1 LNGLKRHLNELLLAI
16 DDDIAQYSSISDFN
30 YKRNLIRAAVC
41 ELCDNPDQSIEGPE
55 VPVEPLQLYS
65 EWSHDDAGPS
75 EYAESEAYVTG
86 EALYFNDINTE
97 GVLHG
102 AVVLSTEA
110 HAKILKVDTTEAM
123 SLDGVVKYVDIHQTS
138 FEIIQD
144 IPRGGTNYPGSLL
157 RDIFGP
163 DDTPMFADGEV
174 STQFVLAFGQLI
186 GLVVARDPVTAR
198 RAATLVK
205 VHYQELPAV
214 LTMEVSSILGESYHE
229 NWVIHTTTQSMNL
242 HQLFTA
248 AVLGVPAQN
257 VTVKV
262 KHVGGSFGGKY
273 TQSALTGAWAAV
285 AAYALNRPVKVR
297 LTRFEDMFVTG
308 KRHPAMVKYKVGV
321 STSGLLRCAYL
332 KVYLDG
338 GYAVDTSHVVAY
350 LSTAL
355 SDTCYN
361 IPVMRAE
368 GYALKTNKSNN
379 TAMRAN
385 GMPQA
390 FFAMNGTSCTD
401 KDTTA
406 VVHLTTYVTVTF
418 AIKIMEMN
426 FNKGGGVRLS
436 GEPIPNDA
444 LLECWN
450 ECLEFSEFDRIR
462 KDVNRFNATSKNVKL
477 GIALSAT
484 RMGLAHPGANEQ
496 AEALVQICMDGSVEI
511 KIGGIE
517 MGQGLNTKCIQ
528 IASRTLGIPIS
539 LIKIVDAS
547 TDNTCN
553 DPAAG
558 GSQDATAHGRAV
570 QACCER
576 LMVGLRAILKEEP
589 DWCKA
594 VQKAHNMRL
603 PLKASEHTRIDREKH
618 GIPLQSSVYNTTGV
632 ACIVSQILSVDIVMD
647 AGRSLNPAVDIGQIE
662 GALMMSYGNFTCEE
676 LTYDDK
682 GKMSDDMFSRYKF
695 PSSLMTPKRFRV
707 KLLKRS
713 DGSEG
718 QIYSSKSVGDPATV
732 LGVGIYASLRYAIN
746 ARRQDIGRTKCLF
759 RPSFQ
764 MKTSDLRFNVNG
776 NDVCAANIDPETT
789 LASYLR
795 NTLGLTGTKLAC
807 EEGVCGACTVVIGKW
822 DYKAKKARRYDYRYI
837 AVNACLFPLYMV
849 HNHLVLTVEGIG
861 NTKKIHPIQDRLARG
876 HGTQCGFCSPGF
888 VMSAY
893 ALLRTNP
900 TPSIHQIN
908 QAVKGEAWFRIGICA
923 VVLDIDLF
931 LKLFIRLVKDSSSCP
946 CKENGMIAGQS
957 KLVTFGDFPKF
968 DETQE
973 IIFPPTLIMGK
984 TTDDLYL
991 EGDRVT
997 LVTPTSWKQFDD
1009 CIKMDDKVTLVSSG
1023 MISRLMRCTHILLY
1037 NLITSAIESHVPPL
1051 PLGVWVT
1058 SWDPLWFVI
1067 INEASEEKY
1076 DWKFLQL
1083 LSELAQSPK
1092 QQRTK
1097 WVSLHKL
1104 PSLKAVEVTE
1114 GGVSIGAALS
1124 VSDFVRSVEEFCDPS
1139 ISTPIRNL
1147 FEKYSS
1153 TQVMNVASWV
1163 GGLFTGASDI
1173 SSVLLA
1179 FNAKLVVR
1187 ELASAFTSGQVSDFM
1202 DDQYHMKLKSGDVVV
1217 AVVFPRSQKNVRVFT
1232 FKQGQRT
1239 GADTTVVNCV
1249 GVLRRKDNI
1258 ENARVALSFG
1268 SGTVLCNKVNECLS
1282 GKRFDGLVGNNDE
1295 LLKALDEDIAQFSS
1309 IPDFS
1314 YRRALAKAAISKMC
1328 EELSGK
1334 ATVQK
1339 EIPVDYLQLYTEWSK
1354 GDSDACGRPLA
1365 TQSSDRYT
1373 TGEAVFVN
1381 DMKIKDVVHASVVLS
1396 TKAHAKIL
1404 SVDASEALSMN
1415 GVLRYIDIN
1424 SIPKGG
1430 TNYPGMLPVNVLG
1443 PDNTPMFADGE
1454 VLAVGQV
1461 IGLVIAE
1468 DLETARRAAKL
1479 VKVCYEE
1486 LPAILTMDEAIEQG
1500 SYHAEPLLLGVE
1512 EEVVRNELRD
1522 CEFEIE
1528 GTTTTG
1534 GQEHCYMETQGSI
1547 AVPGENDEWVIH
1559 SSTQSMNMVQLYTS
1573 AVLSIPANKVTVRV
1587 KRIGGA
1593 FGGKASQSLP
1603 PGVWA
1608 AVAAHA
1614 VKRPVSVMLTRNEDM
1629 LITGKRHP
1637 IMVKYRVGLD
1647 RDGTLRA
1654 AYLKVYVDGGYASDV
1669 SHMVTWLSSEMADCC
1684 YNFPVM
1690 RVEGYTLKTNKSN
1703 NTAFRGFGVPQAFFA
1718 MNGILSHAASSICKP
1733 LEEIME
1739 KNFKKSGEIR
1749 FSKEPILNDAL
1760 LDCWKECMQWSDFKK
1775 RREEVDSFNK
1785 KSEHI
1790 KRGIAMA
1797 ATRMGLTHPGPLE
1810 QAAALVQIYM
1820 DGTVAV
1826 SIGGVEM
1833 GQGLNTK
1840 CMQVASR
1847 ALGIPISLITILD
1860 ASTDKTCNAP
1870 DTGGSQAADIHG
1882 KAIQVCCERLLTG
1895 LRPILKEEPD
1905 WKKAVLKAYN
1915 MKLPLQA
1922 SEHIRIEREKY
1933 GIAEHSSTYQT
1944 SGAACIVS
1952 EVDCRT
1958 GEHQLLSVDIV
1969 MDVGRSLNPAVDIGQ
1984 IEGAFMQSY
1993 GNFTCEELTYDDKG
2007 KLVEDSLYKY
2017 KLPTPAMTPKKYVS
2031 ILMNVLL
2038 LCRFRVKLLK
2048 ESDCF
2053 EGQVYS
2059 SKGIGEPP
2067 MMLGVGTYASLRY
2080 AIRSRRA
2087 DLRIPGFFPATAP
2100 LTAAKI
2106 VSYCNYE
2113 DC

>member
-1 LNGLKRHLNELLLAI
+1 
-16 DDDIAQYSSISDFN
+16 
-30 YKRNLIRAAVC
+30 
-41 ELCDNPDQSIEGPE
+41 
-55 VPVEPLQLYS
+55 
-65 EWSHDDAGPS
+65 
-75 EYAESEAYVTG
+75 
-86 EALYFNDINTE
+86 
-97 GVLHG
+97 
-102 AVVLSTEA
+102 
-110 HAKILKVDTTEAM
+110 
-123 SLDGVVKYVDIHQTS
+123 QT
-138 FEIIQD
+138 FKWL
-144 IPRGGTNYPGSLL
+144 PR
-157 RDIFGP
+157 
-163 DDTPMFADGEV
+163 
-174 STQFVLAFGQLI
+174 
-186 GLVVARDPVTAR
+186 
-198 RAATLVK
+198 
-205 VHYQELPAV
+205 
-214 LTMEVSSILGESYHE
+214 
-229 NWVIHTTTQSMNL
+229 
-242 HQLFTA
+242 
-248 AVLGVPAQN
+248 
-257 VTVKV
+257 
-262 KHVGGSFGGKY
+262 
-273 TQSALTGAWAAV
+273 
-285 AAYALNRPVKVR
+285 
-297 LTRFEDMFVTG
+297 
-308 KRHPAMVKYKVGV
+308 
-321 STSGLLRCAYL
+321 
-332 KVYLDG
+332 
-338 GYAVDTSHVVAY
+338 
-350 LSTAL
+350 
-355 SDTCYN
+355 
-361 IPVMRAE
+361 
-368 GYALKTNKSNN
+368 
-379 TAMRAN
+379 
-385 GMPQA
+385 
-390 FFAMNGTSCTD
+390 
-401 KDTTA
+401 
-406 VVHLTTYVTVTF
+406 
-418 AIKIMEMN
+418 
-426 FNKGGGVRLS
+426 
-436 GEPIPNDA
+436 
-444 LLECWN
+444 
-450 ECLEFSEFDRIR
+450 
-462 KDVNRFNATSKNVKL
+462 
-477 GIALSAT
+477 
-484 RMGLAHPGANEQ
+484 
-496 AEALVQICMDGSVEI
+496 
-511 KIGGIE
+511 
-517 MGQGLNTKCIQ
+517 
-528 IASRTLGIPIS
+528 
-539 LIKIVDAS
+539 
-547 TDNTCN
+547 
-553 DPAAG
+553 
-558 GSQDATAHGRAV
+558 
-570 QACCER
+570 
-576 LMVGLRAILKEEP
+576 
-589 DWCKA
+589 
-594 VQKAHNMRL
+594 
-603 PLKASEHTRIDREKH
+603 
-618 GIPLQSSVYNTTGV
+618 
-632 ACIVSQILSVDIVMD
+632 
-647 AGRSLNPAVDIGQIE
+647 
-662 GALMMSYGNFTCEE
+662 
-676 LTYDDK
+676 
-682 GKMSDDMFSRYKF
+682 
-695 PSSLMTPKRFRV
+695 
-707 KLLKRS
+707 
-713 DGSEG
+713 
-718 QIYSSKSVGDPATV
+718 
-732 LGVGIYASLRYAIN
+732 
-746 ARRQDIGRTKCLF
+746 CLF

-822 DYKAKKARRYDYRYI
+822 DYKAKKARYI
-837 AVNACLFPLYMV
+837 AVNSCLLPLYMV

-900 TPSIHQIN
+900 TPTVHQIN
-908 QAVKGEAWFRIGICA
+908 QAVKGNLCRCTGYRPILEALYSFSESSCCNGI
-923 VVLDIDLF
+923 
-931 LKLFIRLVKDSSSCP
+931 DSSSCP

-957 KLVTFGDFPKF
+957 KLVTFDDFPKF

-1023 MISRLMRCTHILLY
+1023 MITRL
-1037 NLITSAIESHVPPL
+1037 
-1051 PLGVWVT
+1051 
-1058 SWDPLWFVI
+1058 
-1067 INEASEEKY
+1067 K
-1076 DWKFLQL
+1076 
-1083 LSELAQSPK
+1083 LAQSPK

-1249 GVLRRKDNI
+1249 GVLRGKDNI

-1268 SGTVLCNKVNECLS
+1268 SGTVLCIKVNESLS
-1282 GKRFDGLVGNNDE
+1282 GKSFDGLVGDNDE
-1295 LLKALDEDIAQFSS
+1295 LLKALDEDIGQFSS

-1334 ATVQK
+1334 ATVEK

-1381 DMKIKDVVHASVVLS
+1381 DMKIKDVVHAGVVLS
-1396 TKAHAKIL
+1396 TRAHAKIL
-1404 SVDASEALSMN
+1404 SVDASEALSIN

-1424 SIPKGG
+1424 NIPKGG

-1500 SYHAEPLLLGVE
+1500 SYHTEPLLLGVE

-1547 AVPGENDEWVIH
+1547 AVPGENDELIIH
-1559 SSTQSMNMVQLYTS
+1559 SSTQAMNMVQLYAS
-1573 AVLSIPANKVTVRV
+1573 AVLSVPANKVTVRV

-1614 VKRPVSVMLTRNEDM
+1614 VNRPVSVMLTRNEDM

-1669 SHMVTWLSSEMADCC
+1669 SHLVTWLSSEMADCC

-1749 FSKEPILNDAL
+1749 FCKELILNDAL

-1785 KSEHI
+1785 ESEHI

-1810 QAAALVQIYM
+1810 QAAALVQIFM

-1860 ASTDKTCNAP
+1860 ASTDKTCNSP

-1882 KAIQVCCERLLTG
+1882 KAIQLLQVCCERLLTG

-1952 EVDCRT
+1952 EIDCRT

-2017 KLPTPAMTPKKYVS
+2017 KLPTPAMTPKK
-2031 ILMNVLL
+2031 
-2038 LCRFRVKLLK
+2038 FRVRLLK

-2087 DLRIPGFFPATAP
+2087 DLRLPGFFQATAP